1 MISDKQIEEKVEELL
16 EELTLE
22 EKFKLMVGFF
32 RFQTNTIP
40 RLGIKTFKVTDGPL
54 GISQHSSF
62 LRKNTKFPGGINLAA
77 SWNRELAYECGEA
90 IGREARATNRLCVLG
105 PGINIG
111 RTPLNGRTY
120 EYYSEDPHLTK
131 EIAIPFVKGI
141 QSQRIA
147 ACPKHYVANNQ
158 ETHRHTIDVQVDER
172 TLQEIYLRAFKEIV
186 EEADPWTIMTAYNLV
201 NGEYV
206 HGSYKLLKETL
217 MNKWGFNGFVMTDW
231 WATQDRGVTQPTT
244 EMAINAG
251 LTLEMPVPIL
261 YREEVLLENYSK
273 GKYTEEDINELV
285 RRLLRVYTQVGMFEK
300 EKDLPK
306 GERNTKRHQE
316 LARRMAEE
324 GIVLLKN
331 EKQLLPLNISE
342 INSIA
347 VLGPNAKR
355 KFGKILLG
363 GAAAVT
369 PPYEITPLK
378 GLKEKCKGKVKIIKD
393 PSRADVVLLFM
404 GLNHD
409 SQITLLSDKTREDKP
424 EFGKESEEVDRTVFG
439 LPIAQIKLIKKT
451 IEINPNTVVILNNAN
466 PISMEEWIENTPA
479 ILEVWYPG
487 MEGGRAIANVLFGDV
502 NPSGKLPMTFPN
514 KIEDNSAHKSER
526 TFPGVDL
533 KVYHEEGL
541 YVGYRH
547 FDKENIKPLFPFGFG
562 LSYTEFKFE
571 EVKTTANKI
580 NTIHETFEVNVKIT
594 NVGNRA
600 GSEVIQV
607 YSEDVKSSVDRPKRE
622 LVGFEKVFL
631 EPNETQIISI
641 EIKGKDLDFYDVS
654 NDDWNLEKGDFILHI
669 GNSSRDIHLEE
680 KITVMSFEHNYIL
693 VVILNAPNL
702 RSV

>member
-1 MISDKQIEEKVEELL
+1 MISNEQIKEKVEGLL

-22 EKFKLMVGFF
+22 EKYKLMVGFF

-54 GISQHSSF
+54 GISQHSSM
-62 LRKNTKFPGGINLAA
+62 LRKNTKFPAGINLAA
-77 SWNRELAYECGEA
+77 SWNRELAHECGEA
-90 IGREARATNRLCVLG
+90 IGREARATGRLCVLG

-186 EEADPWTIMTAYNLV
+186 EEADPWTIMSAYNLV

-206 HGSYKLLKETL
+206 HGSYKLLKEIL
-217 MNKWGFNGFVMTDW
+217 IDKWGFNGFVMTDW

-316 LARRMAEE
+316 LARRMAEG

-451 IEINPNTVVILNNAN
+451 IEINPKTIVILNNAN

-487 MEGGRAIANVLFGDV
+487 MEGGRAIASVLFGDV
-502 NPSGKLPMTFPN
+502 NPSGKIPLTFP
-514 KIEDNSAHKSER
+514 KQLKDCPAHKSTK
-526 TFPGVDL
+526 TFPGEDL
-533 KVYHEEGL
+533 KVYYEEGI
-541 YVGYRH
+541 YVGYRY
-547 FDKENIKPLFPFGFG
+547 FEKERIEPLFPFGFG
-562 LSYTEFKFE
+562 LSYTTFE
-571 EVKTTANKI
+571 IKNTTADKSKLQSKEDSLKITAEVI
-580 NTIHETFEVNVKIT
+580 NTGERE
-594 NVGNRA
+594 

-607 YSEDVKSSVDRPKRE
+607 YSEAPGKAVDRPVKE
-622 LVGFEKVFL
+622 LVGFEKIFL
-631 EPNETQIISI
+631 KKGEKKNVEIQIKTKDLAFYDTKKDDWSI
-641 EIKGKDLDFYDVS
+641 EQGKH
-654 NDDWNLEKGDFILHI
+654 ILHI
-669 GNSSRDIHLEE
+669 GNSSTNIST
-680 KITVMSFEHNYIL
+680 KIEIKINSD
-693 VVILNAPNL
+693 
-702 RSV
+702 

>member
-1 MISDKQIEEKVEELL
+1 MISERQIEEKVEGLL
-16 EELTLE
+16 KELTLE

-40 RLGIKTFKVTDGPL
+40 RLGIKTFKMSDGPL
-54 GISQHSSF
+54 GISQHSSM
-62 LRKNTKFPGGINLAA
+62 LRKNTRFPGGINLAA
-77 SWNRELAYECGEA
+77 SWNRELAYECGKA
-90 IGREARATNRLCVLG
+90 IGREARAINRLCVLG

-111 RTPLNGRTY
+111 RTPFNGRTY

-158 ETHRHTIDVQVDER
+158 ETHRHTVDVQVDER
-172 TLQEIYLRAFKEIV
+172 TLQEIYLRAFKEVV
-186 EEADPWTIMTAYNLV
+186 EEANPWTIMSAYNLV

-206 HGSYKLLKETL
+206 HGSYKLLKEIL

-231 WATQDRGVTQPTT
+231 WATQDRGVTQPAT
-244 EMAINAG
+244 ELAIKAG
-251 LTLEMPVPIL
+251 LTLEMPIPIL
-261 YREEVLLENYSK
+261 YEKEILLENYNK

-306 GERNTKRHQE
+306 GERNSKRHQQ

-331 EKQLLPLNISE
+331 EKQLLPLNINE
-342 INSIA
+342 INTIA
-347 VLGPNAKR
+347 VLGPNATR
-355 KFGKILLG
+355 KFGKVLLG

-393 PSRADVVLLFM
+393 PSKADVVLLFM

-409 SQITLLSDKTREDKP
+409 SQITLLSDKIKEDKL
-424 EFGKESEEVDRTVFG
+424 EFGKESEEVDRTEFG
-439 LPIAQIKLIKKT
+439 LPKVQIELIKKT
-451 IEINPNTVVILNNAN
+451 IEINPNTIVVLNNAN
-466 PISMEEWIENTPA
+466 PISMEEWIENAQT

-502 NPSGKLPMTFPN
+502 NPSGKIPLTFP
-514 KIEDNSAHKSER
+514 KQLKDSPAHKSTK
-526 TFPGVDL
+526 TFPGEDL
-533 KVYHEEGL
+533 KVYYEEGI
-541 YVGYRH
+541 YVGYRY
-547 FDKENIKPLFPFGFG
+547 FEKESIETLFPFGFG
-562 LSYTEFKFE
+562 LSYTTFE
-571 EVKTTANKI
+571 IKNAISDKSKLNSKEDTLKITVEVI
-580 NTIHETFEVNVKIT
+580 NTGE
-594 NVGNRA
+594 RA
-600 GSEVIQV
+600 GSEVVQI
-607 YSEDVKSSVDRPKRE
+607 YSAAPSKEVDRPLKE

-631 EPNETQIISI
+631 EKGEKKKVEIQIKSKDLAFYDTKKTDWSI
-641 EIKGKDLDFYDVS
+641 EQGKH
-654 NDDWNLEKGDFILHI
+654 ILHI
-669 GNSSRDIHLEE
+669 GNSSTNISA
-680 KITVMSFEHNYIL
+680 KIEIEYK
-693 VVILNAPNL
+693 
-702 RSV
+702 